1 MFKNVKGGAILSEFG
16 EVLAKLRQ
24 EQHISQAE
32 LGRAIFVSGGTIS
45 NYEKGVHFPD
55 VEKLISLANYF
66 HVTTDYLLGR
76 TASKLSTDV
85 FGQILTDET
94 TVGDLVQSLQHLPLA
109 KRQAIIKKPL
119 ITQKQFCH
127 ELTVVII
134 FNGQDAKGNQGC
146 SFFLGI

>member
-1 MFKNVKGGAILSEFG
+1 MFKNVKGGAILAEFG
-16 EVLAKLRQ
+16 EVLAQLRQ
-24 EQHISQAE
+24 KRHISQAE
-32 LGRAIFVSGGTIS
+32 LGRAIFVSGGRIS

-109 KRQAIIKKPL
+109 KRQAICMAVMDMEIASMVHIPRKKEHP
-119 ITQKQFCH
+119 
-127 ELTVVII
+127 
-134 FNGQDAKGNQGC
+134 
-146 SFFLGI
+146 

>member
-94 TVGDLVQSLQHLPLA
+94 TVGDLVQSLQHLPWA
-109 KRQAIIKKPL
+109 KRQAIGMAVMDMEIASMVHIPRKKEHP
-119 ITQKQFCH
+119 
-127 ELTVVII
+127 
-134 FNGQDAKGNQGC
+134 
-146 SFFLGI
+146 